1 MKVIIKEVSTPPTSS
16 FTMFAEVDKE
26 KLMKEKVVRVR
37 PSYVTKTR
45 IETSMQIGQCRVGI
59 NFAVDGY
66 KTVEKREHNMFS
78 GTTDVLN
85 YFVKSKKQG
94 LEEYKEFVK
103 ALVEKALKEYLYI
116 DLDEVV
122 VELEVERF

>member
-1 MKVIIKEVSTPPTSS
+1 MKVIIKEVPTPMVSE

-59 NFAVDGY
+59 NFAVDGFN
-66 KTVEKREHNMFS
+66 TVEKREHNMFS
-78 GTTDVLN
+78 GNTNVKH

-103 ALVEKALKEYLYI
+103 ALVEKALKVYLYI
-116 DLDEVV
+116 DLDEVT
-122 VELEVERF
+122 VELEVNRF